1 MPEKNQDRES
11 LQKQQSIINIEEL
24 SKQTYLSLERLKEI
38 EYLLRK
44 KNR

>member
-24 SKQTYLSLERLKEI
+24 SKQTYLPFERLKEI
-38 EYLLRK
+38 EYFLRK
-44 KNR
+44 QNR